1 MELTIVKKEV
11 KAINIKVKP
20 TGEVVLTIPSNTTQE
35 YIDKIIKKREK
46 WIKEQL
52 EFFKA
57 NHIKEVKKNMLVEK
71 VQDI

>member
-46 WIKEQL
+46 
-52 EFFKA
+52 
-57 NHIKEVKKNMLVEK
+57 
-71 VQDI
+71 